1 MTKNRIQIKLK
12 TNYMHIISNVYTANR
27 ENTSRFEA
35 SQKKLPLTIT
45 TDKTKAIKRMLSE
58 SGPES
63 VLASKGEYSR
73 MRTFVIGTDKRA
85 VLAFSA
91 ENKRV
96 DGFIMNNKD
105 QQLIPVQSYDMPKE
119 LRDILS
125 SDAFEAFLKDVQ
137 ARIVQLSNGDCRLII
152 QQGLKGGVYKVG
164 DLYSSSGDIQKIK
177 NTLKTI
183 SVDERPGGT
192 RESRII
198 IKNESCFP
206 LKLKNEG
213 AKTGYFYTKAADAFL
228 GADHTIA
235 PGAAGG
241 IFYASTNNFM
251 PFGTKGYI
259 TLDIETPGRNYV
271 TVCAFGT
278 GCWIDNAARIEIR
291 AGEGAQDELGR
302 IFGHGVDAT
311 GRVTDMGD
319 LLADSDRSTGVTT
332 SFFESCRM
340 FKVSCEFESDVHAEF
355 IFTFQNK

>member
-1 MTKNRIQIKLK
+1 
-12 TNYMHIISNVYTANR
+12 MHIISNVYTANR
-27 ENTSRFEA
+27 ENTSCFEA
-35 SQKKLPLTIT
+35 SQKELPLTIT
-45 TDKTKAIKRMLSE
+45 TDRTKAIKRMLSE

-119 LRDILS
+119 LREILN

-152 QQGLKGGVYKVG
+152 QQGLKGGVHNTA
-164 DLYSSSGDIQKIK
+164 DLYSSSGDIEKIK
-177 NTLKTI
+177 RTLETI
-183 SVDERPGGT
+183 SKHESSGGL

-198 IKNESCFP
+198 IKNDSSFA
-206 LKLKNEG
+206 LKLKHTGE
-213 AKTGYFYTKAADAFL
+213 KSGYFYTKAKEAFQ
-228 GADHTIA
+228 GARQTILS
-235 PGAAGG
+235 GAAGG
-241 IFYASTNNFM
+241 IFYASTNNGM

-259 TLDIETPGRNYV
+259 SLEVETVGRNYV
-271 TVCAFGT
+271 VVCAFGT
-278 GCWIDNAARIEIR
+278 GFGIDNAARIEIR
-291 AGEGAQDELGR
+291 AGDGTQDELGR
-302 IFGHGVDAT
+302 IWGHGVDAT

-319 LLADSDRSTGVTT
+319 LFTDSDRNVGSGTKC
-332 SFFESCRM
+332 FFESCRM
-340 FKVSCEFESDVHAEF
+340 FQVSCEFDNERKAHFV
-355 IFTFQNK
+355 FTFQNK